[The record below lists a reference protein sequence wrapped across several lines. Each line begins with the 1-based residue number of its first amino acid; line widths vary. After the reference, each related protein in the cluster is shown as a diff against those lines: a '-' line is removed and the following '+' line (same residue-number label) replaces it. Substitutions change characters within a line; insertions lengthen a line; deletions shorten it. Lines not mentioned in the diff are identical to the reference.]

1 MFIIFRQEALE
12 SAISEKDAHLA
23 LLEFNGIRRYTVKQ
37 TDVIDQLKVDRARL
51 IKRLHEEASFDSKN
65 NNVYSIDAF
74 SLPEKKCY
82 LKYNILSLFPDRNGH

>member
-65 NNVYSIDAF
+65 VYLMDAF

-82 LKYNILSLFPDRNGH
+82 LKHNILLLFSDRNGH